1 MNCVPFSELKKTVKA
16 NFRLAA
22 TKLTRMIK
30 KMVESHPDII
40 SAKMVKFSSESIKT
54 KSFRIVNIWATTQL
68 PWAVKVALETEVVS
82 C

>member
-1 MNCVPFSELKKTVKA
+1 MKKTVKA
-16 NFRLAA
+16 IFRLAA

-30 KMVESHPDII
+30 KMVVAHPDII

-68 PWAVKVALETEVVS
+68 PWAVKVATESEVFS
-82 C
+82 CYKMDFI